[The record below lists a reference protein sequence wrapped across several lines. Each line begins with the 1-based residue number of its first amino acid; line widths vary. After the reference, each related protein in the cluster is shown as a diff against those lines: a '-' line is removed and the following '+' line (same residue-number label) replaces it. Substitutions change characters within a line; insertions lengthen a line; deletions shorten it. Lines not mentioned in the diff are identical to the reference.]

1 MLYRYIFWEV
11 FVYKDSILILD
22 DETEIIENVVYD
34 FQEISLD
41 VCSAQRADEA
51 LKLVEE
57 MNFLC
62 IITDLN
68 LYGDDG
74 FSFIKEV
81 KKIEPDIPIIILTGH
96 GEKSKFENAR
106 ELGVIDFLN
115 KPYSKEDLIYLV
127 NDLIEESKERI
138 AS

>member
-1 MLYRYIFWEV
+1 M
-11 FVYKDSILILD
+11 YKDSILILD